1 MYYYIDHTSRFH
13 HNTGI
18 QRCVRAIAKA
28 LIEIGIPL
36 RPIVWDRLNNTFAS
50 ASSSALHHLENWNGP
65 LECEWEAAAPS
76 AHWSDKW
83 LLIVELISGPYC
95 PLPQQLLLAT
105 EKAQLKVAWIFHDAI
120 PWRLSTLY
128 GDRAASASKNHSV
141 YMNGL
146 VLFERVFANSYT
158 TAQHLYEFLAGS
170 GHNTARIS
178 ELVKPLPLATEF
190 PGVLRQDA
198 LSNAQ
203 ISEYITNMIK
213 RPFRFLCVGSLE
225 PRKNHKSLMKA
236 IMYLNSTGNY
246 YCELKLVGW
255 ANNKTIVDLVC
266 RAIDISH
273 DVQWEVEAS
282 DQRLAELYNWCD
294 ATVYPSIEEGFG
306 LPVAESMWYRKPCIC
321 SGDGALGELAS
332 SGGCLTT
339 NTSDWQQFARTIDK
353 LVQNPTLY
361 HSLISGLNKR
371 LMRTWNT
378 YALELARNLREIS

>member
-36 RPIVWDRLNNTFAS
+36 RPLVWDRLNNTFAP
-50 ASSSALHHLENWNGP
+50 ASSSAIHHLQNWNGP
-65 LECEWEAAAPS
+65 LASDWEILVS
-76 AHWSDKW
+76 NDHWSDKW

-95 PLPQQLLLAT
+95 PLPQQLRLAT

-120 PWRLSTLY
+120 PWRLPSLY

-146 VLFERVFANSYT
+146 YLFERVFANSHT
-158 TAQHLYEFLAGS
+158 TAEHLYEFLADS

-190 PGVLRQDA
+190 PGVARPEA
-198 LSNAQ
+198 LCYAE
-203 ISEYITNMIK
+203 ISDYITNMKK
-213 RPFRFLCVGSLE
+213 RSFRLLCVGSLE

-236 IMYLNSTGNY
+236 ILFLKSTGSFNA
-246 YCELKLVGW
+246 ELKLVGW

-321 SGDGALGELAS
+321 SGAGALGELAS
-332 SGGCLTT
+332 LGGCLTT
-339 NTSDWQQFARTIDK
+339 NTSDWQQLARTVDELAK
-353 LVQNPTLY
+353 NSSLY
-361 HSLISGLNKR
+361 NSLISSLNER
-371 LMRTWNT
+371 LMRTWNS
-378 YALELARNLREIS
+378 YALELASNLREIV